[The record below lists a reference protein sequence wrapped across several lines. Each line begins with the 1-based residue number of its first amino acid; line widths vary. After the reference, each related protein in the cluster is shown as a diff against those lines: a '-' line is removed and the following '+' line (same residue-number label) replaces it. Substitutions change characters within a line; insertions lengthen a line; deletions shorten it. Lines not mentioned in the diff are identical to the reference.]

1 MEKNN
6 LLKTIIT
13 VVVLIAILFL
23 YWKFDYSKNSKTIS
37 QLKAEN
43 DKLNTQVNEARKVAA
58 SLVEYTKRLKVL
70 ENQLKIA
77 NKMLPDSQLL
87 EDALDS
93 LTVYANKNNVKIM
106 NIKPLNVS
114 VTNDYASINQE
125 ITLNSNFS
133 SLGLFLTDM
142 GNQKRIT
149 KVNSISIKPLKN
161 PDENLNTIQTVLT
174 LSTYYKG
181 PGAQTKTEEGKNVK
195 KKK

>member
-6 LLKTIIT
+6 LIKTIVT

-23 YWKFDYSKNSKTIS
+23 YWKFDYSKNSKTIA

-58 SLVEYTKRLKVL
+58 SYAEYSKRLKIL

-87 EDALDS
+87 EDALDT

-106 NIKPLNVS
+106 NIKPLSVS
-114 VTNDYASINQE
+114 VTNDYANLNHE
-125 ITLNSNFS
+125 ITLNATYS
-133 SLGLFLTDM
+133 SLGQFLTDM

-149 KVNSISIKPLKN
+149 KVNSIAIKPLKTT
-161 PDENLNTIQTVLT
+161 DENLNTIQVVLT
-174 LSTYYKG
+174 MSTYYKG

>member
-13 VVVLIAILFL
+13 LVILIAILFL
-23 YWKFDYSKNSKTIS
+23 YWKFDYSKNAKNIT

-58 SLVEYTKRLKVL
+58 SFKEFSKRLKVL
-70 ENQLKIA
+70 ENQLRIA

-87 EDALDS
+87 EDALDT

-106 NIKPLNVS
+106 NIKPLSVS
-114 VTNDYASINQE
+114 VTNDYANLNHE
-125 ITLNSNFS
+125 ITLNANYS
-133 SLGLFLTDM
+133 SLGQFLTDI

-149 KVNSISIKPLKN
+149 KVKSITIKPLKTTN
-161 PDENLNTIQTVLT
+161 ENLNTIQVVLT
-174 LSTYYKG
+174 MSTYYKG
-181 PGAQTKTEEGKNVK
+181 SGAQTKTGEGKNVK